1 MPSRFLTLVLSFL
14 TLAVLAGCGPS
25 VIKSDV
31 LRFHTLTG
39 PAGEGRTFAILPDDN
54 QRGSLE
60 FRTYADMVA
69 RRMQAQGFRQIAED
83 AKPQLAV
90 RIFYAV
96 DDGRT
101 EIWTT
106 PIYSYNDYW
115 RRYYGGAAAW
125 PYPYFD
131 TTGANTN
138 STTIYTHR
146 LELKIMDG
154 ASLRGGKREDVF
166 EGRAVAERETRE
178 LVATMP
184 FLVEALFDNFPG
196 QNGVPTVV
204 RVPEARGNRR

>member
-1 MPSRFLTLVLSFL
+1 MPRRFLTLALPFL
-14 TLAVLAGCGPS
+14 ALALLMGCGPS
-25 VIKSDV
+25 VVSSNV
-31 LRFHTLTG
+31 LRFHTLTS
-39 PAGEGRTFAILPDDN
+39 PAGEGRTFAVLPDDT

-60 FRTYADMVA
+60 FRAYADMVA
-69 RRMQAQGFRQIAED
+69 KRMRAQGFRQVGED
-83 AKPQLAV
+83 ATPQLV
-90 RIFYAV
+90 VQLYYAV

-125 PYPYFD
+125 PSPYFD
-131 TTGANTN
+131 ATGTNTN

-154 ASLRGGKREDVF
+154 ASKRSGKREDVF

-178 LVATMP
+178 LVVTMP

-196 QNGVPTVV
+196 QNGVPAIV
-204 RVPEARGNRR
+204 RVPEARTPRR